1 MLNQKMVDAL
11 NGQMSNEF
19 YSAYLYLS
27 MSAASAAM
35 GLKGAANW
43 FMVQYQEEMVH
54 FMKFFNYVL
63 SQNGAVTLA
72 AVKAPPAA
80 FKSLLDM
87 FEQTLKHEQFITKCI
102 NELSDLALKEKDH
115 ATAVLLQW
123 YVTEQVEEEANDNDV
138 LARLRLVGQDGNGLF
153 MLDKDLAT
161 RIFTPPPATAA
172 AGGGAPA
179 A

>member
-1 MLNQKMVDAL
+1 MLNQKMTDAL

-54 FMKFFNYVL
+54 FMKFYNYVL
-63 SQNGAVTLA
+63 SQGGVVTLA
-72 AVKAPPAA
+72 AVKAPPSV
-80 FKSLLDM
+80 FKSLQDM

-138 LARLRLVGQDGNGLF
+138 LARLRLVGKDGNGLF
-153 MLDKDLAT
+153 MLDKDLAA
-161 RIFTPPPATAA
+161 RVFVPPPATAT
-172 AGGGAPA
+172 GGGAPA

>member
-1 MLNQKMVDAL
+1 MLNQKMADAL

-35 GLKGAANW
+35 GLKGAASW

-54 FMKFFNYVL
+54 FMKFYNYVL
-63 SQNGAVTLA
+63 SQGGAVALA
-72 AVKAPPAA
+72 AVKAPPSA
-80 FKSLLDM
+80 FKSLQDM

-102 NELSDLALKEKDH
+102 NELADLALKEKDH
-115 ATAVLLQW
+115 ASAVLLQW

-138 LARLRLVGQDGNGLF
+138 LARLRLVGKDGNGLF
-153 MLDKDLAT
+153 MLDKDLAA
-161 RIFTPPPATAA
+161 RVFTPPPMTGAT
-172 AGGGAPA
+172 GAPA

>member
-11 NGQMSNEF
+11 NGQMRNEF

-27 MSAASAAM
+27 MSAASATM

-54 FMKFFNYVL
+54 FMKFYNYVL
-63 SQNGAVTLA
+63 SQGGAVTLA
-72 AVKAPPAA
+72 VVKAPPST

-102 NELSDLALKEKDH
+102 NELSDLALREKDH

-138 LARLRLVGQDGNGLF
+138 LARLRLVGSDGNGLF

-161 RIFTPPPATAA
+161 RVFTPPPATS
-172 AGGGAPA
+172 AGGASA

>member
-54 FMKFFNYVL
+54 FMKFYNYVL
-63 SQNGAVTLA
+63 SQGGAVTLA
-72 AVKAPPAA
+72 AVKAPPSA

-87 FEQTLKHEQFITKCI
+87 FEQTLKHEQFITQCI

-138 LARLRLVGQDGNGLF
+138 LSRLRLVGKDGNGLF

-161 RIFTPPPATAA
+161 RVFTPPPATAA
-172 AGGGAPA
+172 GGAPVA
-179 A
+179 

>member
-27 MSAASAAM
+27 MSAASATM

-43 FMVQYQEEMVH
+43 FMVQYQEEIVH
-54 FMKFFNYVL
+54 FMKFYNYVL
-63 SQNGAVTLA
+63 SQGGVVTLA
-72 AVKAPPAA
+72 AVKMPPSV
-80 FKSLLDM
+80 FKSLQDM

-102 NELSDLALKEKDH
+102 NELSDMAINEKDH
-115 ATAVLLQW
+115 ASAILLQW

-138 LARLRLVGQDGNGLF
+138 LARLRLVGKDGNGLF

-161 RIFTPPPATAA
+161 RVFTPPATAA
-172 AGGGAPA
+172 DGAPA

>member
-1 MLNQKMVDAL
+1 MVEAL

-27 MSAASAAM
+27 MSAASATM

-54 FMKFFNYVL
+54 FMRFYNYVL
-63 SQNGAVTLA
+63 SQGGAVTLA
-72 AVKAPPAA
+72 VVKAPPSA
-80 FKSLLDM
+80 FNSLLDM

-102 NELSDLALKEKDH
+102 NELSDLALREKDH
-115 ATAVLLQW
+115 ASTILLQW

-138 LARLRLVGQDGNGLF
+138 LARLRLVGKDGNGLF
-153 MLDKDLAT
+153 MLDKELAM
-161 RIFTPPPATAA
+161 RIFTPPVTASA

>member
-27 MSAASAAM
+27 MSAASTAM

-54 FMKFFNYVL
+54 FMKFYNYVL
-63 SQNGAVTLA
+63 SQGGAVTLA
-72 AVKAPPAA
+72 AVKAPPSV
-80 FKSLLDM
+80 FKSLQDM

-102 NELSDLALKEKDH
+102 NELSDLALNEKDH
-115 ATAVLLQW
+115 ATAILLQW

-138 LARLRLVGQDGNGLF
+138 LARLRLVGKDGNGLF

-161 RIFTPPPATAA
+161 RVFTPPVAPADA
-172 AGGGAPA
+172 GGAPDA
-179 A
+179 